1 MAAECLVALTV
12 LLQCKRACEQFRR
25 ALVPHL
31 VMSSSLMKVRPCWVL
46 SGVTVCVEKNQGAVP
61 PVQTALCKLAWM
73 ERAIVNA
80 SPASLLPQRG
90 LNLPIW
96 MDSLKQRED
105 EQKPDVCRVTDE
117 VVMIADSPF
126 CLYCSMLEEEMWSGW
141 WSMRTYG
148 VNFLPC
154 RKGCCYLLQA
164 S

>member
-1 MAAECLVALTV
+1 MAAECLVALIV
-12 LLQCKRACEQFRR
+12 LFAGSLALQQFRR

-73 ERAIVNA
+73 ERAIVSA

-105 EQKPDVCRVTDE
+105 EQKPDVCRVIDE

-126 CLYCSMLEEEMWSGW
+126 CLF
-141 WSMRTYG
+141 RTVVCWRKKCG
-148 VNFLPC
+148 QDGDPC
-154 RKGCCYLLQA
+154 A
-164 S
+164 HMV